1 MPASRSRAAR
11 ITALSVTAVLST
23 ALAACGG
30 SEDEGTLTVYSGR
43 GEDLVQPLI
52 DAFEESSGIE
62 VEVRYGGTAEM
73 AAQLIEEGDNTPAQV
88 FLAQDA
94 GALGAVAAEGVL
106 AELPQETLELVS
118 ETYRS
123 SDGSWVGVTGRSRV
137 LAYNKEQVS
146 EEELPASVFEL
157 TEPEWSGRV
166 GIAPTNAS
174 FQAFVTAMRVQHG
187 DDVAQ
192 EWLEDLA
199 ANEPELRESN
209 GEILADVDSGA
220 VDTGLINHY
229 YLFAKAQEDGVEPE
243 DLDAALHFFPDG
255 DTGALVN
262 ISGVGLLADQ
272 PDDEGQQF
280 VDYLLSEA
288 GQTYFRDET
297 HEYPMI
303 EGVGPDEGLPPL
315 GELDVPEIDLNDLE
329 DLQTTVQMISEAGL
343 A

>member
-137 LAYNKEQVS
+137 LAYNEEQVS
-146 EEELPASVFEL
+146 EEELCAWSVDKVPYFAVPRYIELRADLPRNPVGRVLKFEL
-157 TEPEWSGRV
+157 R
-166 GIAPTNAS
+166 
-174 FQAFVTAMRVQHG
+174 
-187 DDVAQ
+187 D
-192 EWLEDLA
+192 
-199 ANEPELRESN
+199 
-209 GEILADVDSGA
+209 
-220 VDTGLINHY
+220 
-229 YLFAKAQEDGVEPE
+229 DGVT
-243 DLDAALHFFPDG
+243 DATWDR
-255 DTGALVN
+255 
-262 ISGVGLLADQ
+262 
-272 PDDEGQQF
+272 
-280 VDYLLSEA
+280 EA
-288 GQTYFRDET
+288 
-297 HEYPMI
+297 
-303 EGVGPDEGLPPL
+303 
-315 GELDVPEIDLNDLE
+315 
-329 DLQTTVQMISEAGL
+329 AGFTFERR
-343 A
+343 

>member
-1 MPASRSRAAR
+1 VPASRSRAAR

-166 GIAPTNAS
+166 GIAPTNGS

-187 DDVAQ
+187 DDVAAQ
-192 EWLEDLA
+192 WLEGIA
-199 ANEPELRESN
+199 ANDPQIREGN
-209 GEILADVDSGA
+209 GPVVADVDAG
-220 VDTGLINHY
+220 VIDVGLVNHY
-229 YLFAKAQEDGVEPE
+229 YVYELAQEDGVSPE
-243 DLDAALHFFPDG
+243 DLAVRLHFFPDG

-272 PDDEGQQF
+272 PDGEGQEF
-280 VDYLLSEA
+280 VDYLLDPQ
-288 GQTYFRDET
+288 GQEYFRDET
-297 HEYPMI
+297 HEYPMV
-303 EGVGPDEGLPPL
+303 EGVDPDQGLPPL
-315 GELDVPEIDLNDLE
+315 GELDVPDIDLNDLD
-329 DLQTTVQMISEAGL
+329 DLQATVQMISEAGL
-343 A
+343 S

>member
-1 MPASRSRAAR
+1 VPASRSRAAR

-166 GIAPTNAS
+166 GIAPTNGS

-187 DDVAQ
+187 DDVAA
-192 EWLEDLA
+192 EWLAGIA
-199 ANEPELRESN
+199 ANDPQIREGN
-209 GEILADVDSGA
+209 GPVVADVDAG
-220 VDTGLINHY
+220 VIDVGLVNHY
-229 YLFAKAQEDGVEPE
+229 YVYELAQEDGVSPE
-243 DLDAALHFFPDG
+243 DLAVRLHFFPDG

-272 PDDEGQQF
+272 PDGEGQEF
-280 VDYLLSEA
+280 VDYLLDPQ
-288 GQTYFRDET
+288 GQEYFRDET
-297 HEYPMI
+297 HEYPMV
-303 EGVGPDEGLPPL
+303 EGVDPDQGLPPL
-315 GELDVPEIDLNDLE
+315 GELDVPDIDLNDLD
-329 DLQTTVQMISEAGL
+329 DLQATVQMISEAGL
-343 A
+343 S

>member
-88 FLAQDA
+88 FLSQDA
-94 GALGAVAAEGVL
+94 GALGAVAAEGLL
-106 AELPQETLELVS
+106 AELPQETLDQVPQA
-118 ETYRS
+118 YRS
-123 SDGSWVGVTGRSRV
+123 ADGTWVGVTGRSRV
-137 LAYNKEQVS
+137 LVYNDEQVS
-146 EEELPASVFEL
+146 EEELPATVFEL
-157 TEPEWSGRV
+157 TEPQWSGRV

-187 DDVAQ
+187 DDVAA
-192 EWLEDLA
+192 EWLAGIA
-199 ANEPELRESN
+199 ANDPQIREGN
-209 GEILADVDSGA
+209 GPVVADVDAG
-220 VDTGLINHY
+220 VIDVGLVNHY
-229 YLFAKAQEDGVEPE
+229 YVYELAQEDGVSPE
-243 DLDAALHFFPDG
+243 DLAVRLHFFPDG

-272 PDDEGQQF
+272 PDGEGQEF
-280 VDYLLSEA
+280 VDYLLDPQ
-288 GQTYFRDET
+288 GQEYFRDET
-297 HEYPMI
+297 HEYPMV
-303 EGVGPDEGLPPL
+303 EGVDPDQGLPPL
-315 GELDVPEIDLNDLE
+315 GELDVPDIDLNDLD
-329 DLQTTVQMISEAGL
+329 DLQATVQMISEAGL
-343 A
+343 S